1 MFSGKL
7 PNTNSFPFNDI
18 YSNLWCN
25 APSAPSKGRYTF
37 LMQKERIGI
46 FGGTFDPPH
55 LGHLILSCEI
65 HSQLKLDR
73 LLWML
78 TPDPPHKQGR
88 EITPL
93 AHRHRMVEL
102 AIEDNPHFELSLVE
116 AERDGPH
123 YSVETVEII
132 KERYPNA
139 DVIFLMGGDSLQELA
154 TWHRPDDFVRACDEI
169 GVMRRPGDV
178 LDLAAVD
185 NAVAGLTSKLRF
197 VDAPLLEIASRQIR
211 QRVREKRPC
220 RYYLP
225 AAVYEYI
232 QREKLYRGG

>member
-1 MFSGKL
+1 
-7 PNTNSFPFNDI
+7 
-18 YSNLWCN
+18 
-25 APSAPSKGRYTF
+25 
-37 LMQKERIGI
+37 MQKERIGI

-73 LLWML
+73 LLWVL
-78 TPDPPHKQGR
+78 TPDPPHKQDK

-93 AHRHRMVEL
+93 VHRQRMVEL
-102 AIEDNPHFELSLVE
+102 AIGDNPHFELSLVE
-116 AERDGPH
+116 AEREGPH
-123 YSVETVEII
+123 YSVDTVNIIRGRNPEAEI
-132 KERYPNA
+132 
-139 DVIFLMGGDSLQELA
+139 IFLMGGDSLRQLT
-154 TWHRPDDFVRACDEI
+154 TWHRPVEFVGACDEI

-178 LDLAAVD
+178 VDAASVE
-185 NAVAGLTSKLRF
+185 NAVAGLKSKLRF

-225 AAVYEYI
+225 PLVYDYI
-232 QREKLYRGG
+232 LKEKLYRGG